1 MALTPTSLLVQM
13 SPLSP
18 VFKGSP
24 QDLATEMIRRM
35 KILSPSGTNFIFIGD
50 TAPSS
55 NVGPWLKDGTK
66 WYVWDEAT
74 KQYVPLDV
82 TDSVAKSY
90 WLGNALPT
98 ATTPPLWLKTTQN
111 PTDQNPTA
119 YGESIGWYFW
129 DGTQWTGLGNIVLAG
144 PTSSRPSAP
153 DNYQQFYD
161 STISTLI
168 WWERGSWRTVDGVP
182 GDVKFVLAGALS
194 DALTQN
200 PGWDYI
206 GRNNPTWRGR
216 ALVIASQDPG
226 ATPVAVF
233 PPSGVVP
240 AAASQTTGGDS
251 QNVQGSTT
259 STVTST
265 PFLALWA
272 LYKQ

>member
-18 VFKGSP
+18 TFKGSP

-82 TDSVAKSY
+82 SDSVSKSY
-90 WLGNALPT
+90 WLGNSAPT
-98 ATTPPLWLKTTQN
+98 ATTPPIWLKTTQD
-111 PTDQNPTA
+111 PTDLNPTA
-119 YGESIGWYFW
+119 YGEVIGWYFW
-129 DGTQWTGLGNIVLAG
+129 DGSVWTGLGNVVLSG
-144 PTSSRPSAP
+144 PTTVRPPAP
-153 DNYQQFYD
+153 DPYQQFYD
-161 STISTLI
+161 TTISTLI
-168 WWERGSWRTVDGVP
+168 WWERGAWRTVAGVP
-182 GDVKFVLAGALS
+182 GDVKFVMAGALA
-194 DALTQN
+194 DALAQN

-216 ALVIASQDPG
+216 ALLMATQDPG
-226 ATPVAVF
+226 STPAATFA
-233 PPSGVVP
+233 PSGGVP
-240 AAASQTTGGDS
+240 AAAAQTTGGDN
-251 QNVQGSTT
+251 QDVQSSTT

-265 PFLALWA
+265 PVLALWT
-272 LYKQ
+272 LFKQ